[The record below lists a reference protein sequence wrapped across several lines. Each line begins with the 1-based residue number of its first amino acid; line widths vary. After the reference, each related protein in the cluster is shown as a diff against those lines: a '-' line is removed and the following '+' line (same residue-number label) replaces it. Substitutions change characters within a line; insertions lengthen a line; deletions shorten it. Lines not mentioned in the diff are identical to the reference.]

1 MDDEAD
7 LRLKL
12 LSANAIEAEIMEILP
27 FDEKAASMVALV
39 GVVARLL
46 VSWTDDRSFDQEG
59 IDKFTSQ
66 LTEMVEIMRRPAPR
80 VLQ

>member
-59 IDKFTSQ
+59 IDKFTAQ

>member
-1 MDDEAD
+1 MDDDVD
-7 LRLKL
+7 LKLQL
-12 LSANAIEAEIMEILP
+12 LSANAIERDILEIVP
-27 FDEKAASMVALV
+27 FDDKAASMVALV

>member
-66 LTEMVEIMRRPAPR
+66 LTGMVEIMRRPAPR